1 MNIQLTVFNFSSTS
15 SAVHITTDKKK
26 HEPFYYNLIVLE
38 ITAKYTTNKTTM
50 Y

>member
-1 MNIQLTVFNFSSTS
+1 MNIQLTVFNFTLTN
-15 SAVHITTDKKK
+15 SAVHITTEKK
-26 HEPFYYNLIVLE
+26 HESFYYNLTVLE